1 MENYDSYL
9 PEEAQVHDIPTE
21 ETPAP
26 QFQPDIPQPE
36 VKKQRN
42 VGKAIG
48 AVFLAI
54 ALVLGSCLATGF
66 CMNLIWEKKIQRF
79 YTGMNNTLSEFREE
93 MDGKQSV
100 SAALPDSEA
109 VTGGLTP
116 AQVYAMNVNAVVA
129 ISNQG
134 LTTNIFGQTSETAS
148 SGSGFIISADGY
160 IVSNYHVVSGANTLV
175 VITAD
180 GKEYDAKLVGYDES
194 NDLSVLKIEA
204 EGLTFAKLGSSDAM
218 VEGEKVAAIGNPLGE
233 LTSTLTVGY
242 ISAKG
247 RRVNTDGTSME
258 MLQTDAAINSGNS
271 GGPLFNTKGE
281 VIGITTAK
289 YSGTSNS
296 GATIEGIGFAVP
308 IDDIKGM
315 IEDLK
320 EFGYIKSG
328 YLGVMVQDVAVA
340 TAQQYGL
347 PLGALVVEVTPGGC
361 AEKAGLQAKDII
373 TDLGGTKVE
382 SMSDLTR
389 ALGKYNGGEEVIIT
403 VYRSG
408 QALHLPVTLD
418 SKPQTQQ
425 QSQTQPTQPAQGGN
439 GFGWFNPFG

>member
-9 PEEAQVHDIPTE
+9 PEEEQDMPVE
-21 ETPAP
+21 EMPAP
-26 QFQPDIPQPE
+26 QFQPDIPQPK
-36 VKKQRN
+36 VKKQRKA
-42 VGKAIG
+42 GKAIFS
-48 AVFLAI
+48 VFLAI
-54 ALVLGSCLATGF
+54 VLVLGSCLSTAF

-93 MDGKQSV
+93 MGGKQNGSV
-100 SAALPDSEA
+100 AKPDGET
-109 VTGGLTP
+109 VTGELTP
-116 AQVYAMNVNAVVA
+116 AQVYAMNVDAVVA

-180 GKEYDAKLVGYDES
+180 GKEYDAKVVGYDES

-204 EGLTFAKLGSSDAM
+204 EGLTFAKLGSSDAL

-271 GGPLFNTKGE
+271 GGPLFNMKGE

-289 YSGTSNS
+289 YSGTSDS

-315 IEDLK
+315 IGDLK

-361 AEKAGLQAKDII
+361 AEKAGLQAKDIV
-373 TDLGGTKVE
+373 TDLGGAKVE
-382 SMSDLTR
+382 SLSDLTR
-389 ALGKYNGGEEVIIT
+389 ALGKYEGGEEVVIT

-408 QALHLPVTLD
+408 QTLHLPVTLD
-418 SKPQTQQ
+418 SKPQTQPQ
-425 QSQTQPTQPAQGGN
+425 QQTQPQPTQPTQGRN
-439 GFGWFNPFG
+439 DFGWFNPFG